1 MTSTETRGYPPPDA
15 RKEGAFHAPGEGIL
29 RVLVVDDAEA
39 NRELFR
45 LFLTREKVEVILA
58 SSGEEALDAYDTR
71 RPDCLFLD
79 LRMPG
84 MDGIEVAM
92 EIRRREARGG
102 RKTFIAGMSGGDAGT
117 DRMCSEAAG
126 MDCFLP
132 KPVTARQ
139 IQHVLSRCV
148 PRVSASPLSKE
159 NSGLSCGGGTP
170 SLQGVHL
177 GSMLDLLRGNWDLL
191 KMAVEN
197 RFLPQIRRD
206 LEELQRLV
214 EQGDLE
220 KAERVAHKM
229 KGNLGYFGKNGA
241 VLLAEKVRFSCE
253 CGDLR
258 EVEQYLQAF
267 GGRCFSLVEIFAS
280 PHWED
285 AFTPQGKYRG
295 GTRA

>member
-1 MTSTETRGYPPPDA
+1 MTSTEIRGSTSP
-15 RKEGAFHAPGEGIL
+15 GAKTEPVLDVPGEGVV

-39 NRELFR
+39 NRELFG
-45 LFLTREKVEVILA
+45 LFLARERAEVILA
-58 SSGEEALDAYDTR
+58 SSGEEALEAYDAR

-126 MDCFLP
+126 MDCFLQ

-139 IQHVLSRCV
+139 IQEVLSCCV
-148 PRVSASPLSKE
+148 RSGCPLSE
-159 NSGLSCGGGTP
+159 ELSRAP
-170 SLQGVHL
+170 SRGSNPLLQGVHL

-214 EQGDLE
+214 EMGDLE
-220 KAERVAHKM
+220 RAERVAHKM
-229 KGNLGYFGKNGA
+229 KGNLGYFGKNAA

-253 CGDLR
+253 SGDLR
-258 EVEQYLQAF
+258 EVKQYLQAF
-267 GGRCFSLVEIFAS
+267 GGRCFSLMEIFAS

-285 AFTPQGKYRG
+285 AFTPQGEYRG
-295 GTRA
+295 GVRT